1 MTVPNMRWNV
11 GLLSGCW
18 GLVTTCNLILVTI
31 SALAGH
37 HLAEDKALA
46 TLPAALMWFGTA
58 LATTPASFLM
68 QRIGRRAGFMIAA
81 AIGVV
86 GALVAG
92 LAVVWGSFALL
103 CVGVGTIGGFNAFN
117 YYYRFAAAETATDAF
132 RSRAISLV
140 LAGGV
145 LSAIVGP
152 ELAKW
157 SRNLI
162 EGYEFVGSFGVIIA
176 FATIAFL
183 AISRLDMPRPTA
195 VALRGGRALREIA
208 RQPTYLVAVSGGVIA
223 YGVMALMM
231 TITAVA
237 MVGAHHP
244 FADAAFV
251 IQWHV
256 LGMFVPSF
264 FTGHLIRRF
273 GVLNVMICGAVLL
286 LVCLGVGYA
295 GLAVTHFWVAMTL
308 LGVGWNFLFIGAT
321 TLLTECY
328 TLAERA
334 KAQAANEFM
343 IFGVA
348 AVATFLSGN
357 LYHHFGWYALN
368 LLAIVP
374 ILAVLAATLWLA
386 RHRRIAQ
393 VANSAAD

>member
-244 FADAAFV
+244 FEDAAFV

-286 LVCLGVGYA
+286 LVCLGVG
-295 GLAVTHFWVAMTL
+295 LCR
-308 LGVGWNFLFIGAT
+308 LGGH
-321 TLLTECY
+321 
-328 TLAERA
+328 
-334 KAQAANEFM
+334 
-343 IFGVA
+343 
-348 AVATFLSGN
+348 TFLDRVDPARRRLELPVHRRDDVADRVLHPGRARQGPGGERIHD
-357 LYHHFGWYALN
+357 LRRRRGRD
-368 LLAIVP
+368 VP
-374 ILAVLAATLWLA
+374 VGQSLSPLRLVCPQLA
-386 RHRRIAQ
+386 RNRADPRGARRDIMARPPP
-393 VANSAAD
+393 ADCPGCE

>member
-1 MTVPNMRWNV
+1 MRWNV

-18 GLVTTCNLILVTI
+18 GLVTTCNVILVTI
-31 SALAGH
+31 SALAGY

-68 QRIGRRAGFMIAA
+68 QRIGRRAGFMIGA
-81 AIGVV
+81 AIGAA
-86 GALVAG
+86 GALVAA

-117 YYYRFAAAETATDAF
+117 YYYRFAAAESATDAF

-145 LSAIVGP
+145 VSAIIGP

-157 SRNLI
+157 SRDLI
-162 EGYEFVGSFGVIIA
+162 DGYEFVGSFGVIIG
-176 FATIAFL
+176 FAAIALL

-195 VALRGGRALREIA
+195 VALRGGRTLRAIA
-208 RQPTYLVAVSGGVIA
+208 RQPAYFVAVLGGVIS

-237 MVGAHHP
+237 MAGAEHP

-264 FTGHLIRRF
+264 FTGHLIGRF
-273 GVLNVMICGAVLL
+273 GVLNVMAWGAVLL

-295 GLAVTHFWVAMTL
+295 GMAVTHFWVALTL
-308 LGVGWNFLFIGAT
+308 LGVGWNFLFVGAT

-328 TLAERA
+328 TVAERA

-348 AVATFLSGN
+348 GVATFLSGS
-357 LYHHFGWYALN
+357 LYHHFGWDALN

-374 ILAVLAATLWLA
+374 VLAVLAATLWLA
-386 RHRRIAQ
+386 RRRRIAY
-393 VANSAAD
+393 AMRSAAN

>member
-1 MTVPNMRWNV
+1 MRWNV

-31 SALAGH
+31 SALVGY

-81 AIGVV
+81 AIGAL
-86 GALVAG
+86 GALVAA

-103 CVGVGTIGGFNAFN
+103 CVGVGTFGGFNAFN
-117 YYYRFAAAETATDAF
+117 YYYRFAAAESATDAF

-145 LSAIVGP
+145 VSAIIGP

-157 SRNLI
+157 SRDLI
-162 EGYEFVGSFGVIIA
+162 DGYEFVGSFGVIIG
-176 FATIAFL
+176 FAAIAFF

-195 VALRGGRALREIA
+195 AALRGGRALRAIA
-208 RQPTYLVAVSGGVIA
+208 RQPTYLVAVSSGVIA
-223 YGVMALMM
+223 YGVMTLMM

-237 MVGAHHP
+237 MAGAEHP

-264 FTGHLIRRF
+264 FTGHLIGRF
-273 GVLNVMICGAVLL
+273 GVLNVMAWGAVLL

-295 GLAVTHFWVAMTL
+295 GLAVTHFWVALTL
-308 LGVGWNFLFIGAT
+308 LGVGWNFLFVGAT

-348 AVATFLSGN
+348 GVATFLSGS
-357 LYHHFGWYALN
+357 LYHHFGWDALN
-368 LLAIVP
+368 LLAVVP
-374 ILAVLAATLWLA
+374 VVAVLAATLWLA
-386 RHRRIAQ
+386 RRRRIAY
-393 VANSAAD
+393 VMSSAAD

>member
-1 MTVPNMRWNV
+1 MRWNV

-31 SALAGH
+31 SALVGYQ
-37 HLAEDKALA
+37 LAEDKALA

-81 AIGVV
+81 AIGAI
-86 GALVAG
+86 GALVAA

-103 CVGVGTIGGFNAFN
+103 CVGVGTFGGFNAFN
-117 YYYRFAAAETATDAF
+117 YYYRFAAAESATDAF

-145 LSAIVGP
+145 VSAIIGP

-157 SRNLI
+157 SRELI
-162 EGYEFVGSFGVIIA
+162 DGYEYVGSFGVIIG
-176 FATIAFL
+176 FATIAFF
-183 AISRLDMPRPTA
+183 AISRLDMPRPAA
-195 VALRGGRALREIA
+195 VALRGGRALRVIA

-237 MVGAHHP
+237 MAGAHHP
-244 FADAAFV
+244 FEDAAFV

-264 FTGHLIRRF
+264 FTGHLIGRF
-273 GVLNVMICGAVLL
+273 GVLNVMIWGAVLL

-295 GLAVTHFWVAMTL
+295 GLAVTHFWVALTL
-308 LGVGWNFLFIGAT
+308 LGIGWNFLFVGAT
-321 TLLTECY
+321 MLLTECY
-328 TLAERA
+328 TVAERA

-348 AVATFLSGN
+348 GVATFLSGN
-357 LYHHFGWYALN
+357 LYHHFGWDALN
-368 LLAIVP
+368 LLAIMPV
-374 ILAVLAATLWLA
+374 LAVLGATLWLA
-386 RHRRIAQ
+386 RRRRIAY
-393 VANSAAD
+393 AMGSAAD

>member
-1 MTVPNMRWNV
+1 MRWNV

-31 SALAGH
+31 SALVGY

-81 AIGVV
+81 AIGAI
-86 GALVAG
+86 GALVAA
-92 LAVVWGSFALL
+92 LAVVSGSFALL
-103 CVGVGTIGGFNAFN
+103 CVGVGTFGGFNAFN
-117 YYYRFAAAETATDAF
+117 DYYRFAAAESATDAF

-145 LSAIVGP
+145 VSAIIGP

-157 SRNLI
+157 SRDLI
-162 EGYEFVGSFGVIIA
+162 DGYEFVGSFGVVIG
-176 FATIAFL
+176 FAAVALL

-195 VALRGGRALREIA
+195 VALRGGRTLRAIA
-208 RQPTYLVAVSGGVIA
+208 RQPAYFVAVLGGVIA
-223 YGVMALMM
+223 YCVMALMM

-237 MVGAHHP
+237 MADAEHP

-264 FTGHLIRRF
+264 FTGHLIGRF
-273 GVLNVMICGAVLL
+273 GVLNVMAWGAVLL

-295 GLAVTHFWVAMTL
+295 GMAVTHFWVSMTL
-308 LGVGWNFLFIGAT
+308 LGVGWNFLFVGAT

-328 TLAERA
+328 SLAERA

-348 AVATFLSGN
+348 GVATFLSGN
-357 LYHHFGWYALN
+357 LYHHFGWDALN

-374 ILAVLAATLWLA
+374 VLAVLGATLWLA
-386 RHRRIAQ
+386 RRRRIAYGMG
-393 VANSAAD
+393 SAAD